1 MKLDIEDFVEDF
13 GLPGLAI
20 GLGALVLAP
29 VLTKVGKPIAKAA
42 VKSSIAVYEK
52 TKSAIS
58 EAGETF
64 EDLVAES
71 QAELAE
77 EQAQKIQSS
86 QS

>member
-29 VLTKVGKPIAKAA
+29 VLAKVGKPIAKAA
-42 VKSSIAVYEK
+42 VKTSIVVYEK
-52 TKSAIS
+52 TKSALA

-64 EDLVAES
+64 EELVAES
-71 QAELAE
+71 QGELAE

>member
-1 MKLDIEDFVEDF
+1 MKLNIEDLVEDF

-20 GLGALVLAP
+20 GLGALVLTP
-29 VLTKVGKPIAKAA
+29 VLTKVAQPIAKAA
-42 VKSSIAVYEK
+42 VKSSIVVYEK
-52 TKSAIS
+52 TKSALA

-64 EDLVAES
+64 EALVAES

-77 EQAQKIQSS
+77 EQAQKIHSS